1 MAGSRCLRGGR
12 QITTPRHSVPLHAE
26 VVYVCI
32 GRGATVGVWSI
43 GFGVGVGGGRSGG
56 KCLASCW
63 DSGDGSVG
71 AQDFG
76 GVGHER
82 GLSI

>member
-43 GFGVGVGGGRSGG
+43 GFGVGVGGGVV
-56 KCLASCW
+56 ASVLRA
-63 DSGDGSVG
+63 VG
-71 AQDFG
+71 TREMA
-76 GVGHER
+76 V
-82 GLSI
+82 